1 LAVVLAWVTFLAG
14 GVYTW
19 VWVPAAALL
28 LGLALAV
35 QPPVAARARVRVL
48 DLTMIAG
55 IVACLFQL
63 VPFPSRIIQVIDPHA
78 IGVRTALWLPPV
90 LNSRDMTWIPTSIA
104 PYDTAEAAGILMSSI
119 IMFWTC
125 RNVCEQG
132 GTGRI
137 VRAIAFV
144 GLAASIAAIVQRAQ
158 RIDLLYGL
166 WRPLDTGAR
175 PYGPFVNRNHL
186 ATWIIMASP
195 LTFGYLLARA
205 PRHDTRHHVSQRV
218 VNALNQLGT
227 IRIWLAVSVCLMTL
241 AVMLSG
247 SRSGLIG
254 LMCAFALS
262 IAFTRRQTLSVRSW
276 TIFQFV
282 LLAVVLLWFANYDVL
297 LRRVEESM
305 TPAQAGRGRVAIW
318 RDALRVVEDFPV
330 TGTGAGTFGKAINV
344 YQTAE
349 PGYAIDQ
356 AHNHYL
362 QVMAEGGAWLLFPAA
377 LATGLFLVLAS
388 RSLKQDISSNYLVR
402 AGACAGVAGVL
413 VQSIWETGL
422 TMPANALLFATV
434 AAIATYDPGDPS
446 IVRQAQDRSEKSRET
461 TGSGSSRAT
470 LADDERC

>member
-1 LAVVLAWVTFLAG
+1 MVVLAWVTFLAG

-28 LGLALAV
+28 LGVALAV
-35 QPPVAARARVRVL
+35 QPPVAAHARVRAL
-48 DLTMIAG
+48 DLTLIAG
-55 IVACLFQL
+55 VVACLFQL
-63 VPFPSRIIQVIDPHA
+63 LPFPARVIQTIDPHA

-104 PYDTAEAAGILMSSI
+104 PYDTAEAAGILASSI
-119 IMFWTC
+119 LMFWTC
-125 RNVCEQG
+125 RRVCEQG

-144 GLAASIAAIVQRAQ
+144 GLAASVAAIVQRAQ
-158 RIDLLYGL
+158 RIDLLYGV

-186 ATWIIMASP
+186 ATWVIMASP

-205 PRHDTRHHVSQRV
+205 PRSHTPQQVSQRV

-227 IRIWLAVSVCLMTL
+227 IRIWLSVAVCLMTL

-254 LMCAFALS
+254 LMCAFAVS
-262 IAFTRRQTLSVRSW
+262 IALTRRRTLAVRSW
-276 TIFQFV
+276 AIFQFA
-282 LLAVVLLWFANYDVL
+282 LLAVVLLWFANYDVM

-305 TPAQAGRGRVAIW
+305 TPAQSGRGRVAIW
-318 RDALRVVEDFPV
+318 RDALRLVEDFPV
-330 TGTGAGTFGKAINV
+330 TGSGAGTFGKAINV

-362 QVMAEGGAWLLFPAA
+362 QVMAEGGAWLLLPAA
-377 LATGLFLVLAS
+377 LATGLFFVLAS
-388 RSLKQDISSNYLVR
+388 RSLKQDLSSNYLVR

-422 TMPANALLFATV
+422 TIPANALLFAAV
-434 AAIATYDPGDPS
+434 AAIATYDPRDPS
-446 IVRQAQDRSEKSRET
+446 TFGHAQDRPE
-461 TGSGSSRAT
+461 
-470 LADDERC
+470 ERC

>member
-1 LAVVLAWVTFLAG
+1 LAVVLAGVTFLAG

-28 LGLALAV
+28 LGLALAI
-35 QPPVAARARVRVL
+35 QPPVAADTRVRML
-48 DLTMIAG
+48 DLTLIAG
-55 IVACLFQL
+55 VLACLFQL
-63 VPFPSRIIQVIDPHA
+63 VPMPAPIIQTINPHA
-78 IGVRTALWLPPV
+78 IAIRTALWLPPV
-90 LNSRDMTWIPTSIA
+90 LTPGDMPWIPMSVA
-104 PYDTAEAAGILMSSI
+104 PYDTVEAAGILISSI

-125 RNVCEQG
+125 RSVCEQG

-144 GLAASIAAIVQRAQ
+144 GLAASVAAIVQRAQ
-158 RIDLLYGL
+158 RIDLLYGV
-166 WRPLDTGAR
+166 WRPLDAGAR

-186 ATWIIMASP
+186 ATWVIMASP

-205 PRHDTRHHVSQRV
+205 PRRHGRQQVSQRV
-218 VNALNQLGT
+218 ATALKQLGT
-227 IRIWLAVSVCLMTL
+227 IRIWLAVAVCLMTL
-241 AVMLSG
+241 AVLLSG

-254 LMCAFALS
+254 LMCAFGLSTAL
-262 IAFTRRQTLSVRSW
+262 TRRRTLAVRSW
-276 TIFQFV
+276 AMFQFA

-318 RDALRVVEDFPV
+318 RDAMRVVEDFPV
-330 TGTGAGTFGKAINV
+330 MGTGAGTFGKAINV

-362 QVMAEGGAWLLFPAA
+362 QVMAEGGAWLVLPAA
-377 LATGLFLVLAS
+377 LTAGLFLVLAS
-388 RSLKQDISSNYLVR
+388 RSLKQDLSSNYLIR
-402 AGACAGVAGVL
+402 TGACAGVAGVL

-434 AAIATYDPGDPS
+434 SAIATYDSRDPS
-446 IVRQAQDRSEKSRET
+446 TRGVVQDRPDGR
-461 TGSGSSRAT
+461 GSTNSASSQASS
-470 LADDERC
+470 AGDQRC